1 MRSYE
6 DSAFC
11 SRIALLQQYVI
22 SWSIWMAPGQTG
34 QDLDVYTPLVS
45 SVCCHCAAVEG
56 STVSPLIHVNQAQ
69 DWPDFVMSNAKQ
81 HCIDNFCQDTLS
93 DRNLSPPS
101 LQCWERWTNLSGICE
116 GALVFALIFLGP
128 LFFSFL
134 PGSDFGMISRKRYF
148 VWPRVI
154 SSNLLVKS
162 QRVVVP
168 MKSTMRKNPPILLRY
183 FQVSCQSQVKPA
195 SIEHVFPPHGS
206 IYLCEKCKQFP
217 CTRPLQQLHCE
228 IPQKNAQPYLTSVSC
243 AAGKKQ
249 ECSNTCSII
258 VCGLFVIV

>member
-6 DSAFC
+6 VSAFC

-34 QDLDVYTPLVS
+34 QDLDMYTLLVS

-101 LQCWERWTNLSGICE
+101 LQCWERWTNLSGILWCLPLSLKDLCFSLFYL
-116 GALVFALIFLGP
+116 ALTLEWYQEKGILFGRGWFHLIF
-128 LFFSFL
+128 
-134 PGSDFGMISRKRYF
+134 
-148 VWPRVI
+148 
-154 SSNLLVKS
+154 
-162 QRVVVP
+162 
-168 MKSTMRKNPPILLRY
+168 
-183 FQVSCQSQVKPA
+183 
-195 SIEHVFPPHGS
+195 
-206 IYLCEKCKQFP
+206 
-217 CTRPLQQLHCE
+217 
-228 IPQKNAQPYLTSVSC
+228 
-243 AAGKKQ
+243 
-249 ECSNTCSII
+249 
-258 VCGLFVIV
+258 

>member
-34 QDLDVYTPLVS
+34 QDLDMYTPLVS

-101 LQCWERWTNLSGICE
+101 PMLGKMNELIRHMWGGSGVCPY
-116 GALVFALIFLGP
+116 LLRTFVF
-128 LFFSFL
+128 LFFTWLWLWNDIKKKVFCL
-134 PGSDFGMISRKRYF
+134 AEGDFI
-148 VWPRVI
+148 
-154 SSNLLVKS
+154 
-162 QRVVVP
+162 
-168 MKSTMRKNPPILLRY
+168 
-183 FQVSCQSQVKPA
+183 
-195 SIEHVFPPHGS
+195 
-206 IYLCEKCKQFP
+206 
-217 CTRPLQQLHCE
+217 
-228 IPQKNAQPYLTSVSC
+228 
-243 AAGKKQ
+243 
-249 ECSNTCSII
+249 
-258 VCGLFVIV
+258 